1 MLVTQLTGTYG
12 TEYSNAETIDST
24 CYRAS
29 SAPSSTATT
38 FVTYSPPPPLPPP
51 SPPNTS
57 PPPGASSDD
66 APCFDRDTTTA
77 CRLTNAEASP
87 ALAFEHC
94 FGGSPADDADAVA
107 RRVLM
112 TSLVSG
118 DIVLADEATV
128 TTVVVNQHR
137 ESSKASSMITL
148 HDDHGPIL
156 SVTPDHALFVDGT
169 IAPASDVK
177 RGSILTAGR
186 RVEAVTTS
194 LGGIVNPHTV
204 TGTILAAHGT
214 TTSMPVVAATA
225 GYWIASVVL
234 SSYPPYTLSFHIA
247 HTFPNTVQ
255 SYWDAWLEPSLDA
268 VVPVLAAH
276 KESAPAWLVGLTLVL
291 GDLLLAV
298 GFLAFF
304 LSTDCAMAG
313 VCTALLAQRL
323 ARSSVPP
330 SNFKQAKPRSQ
341 ALLRAKCRA
350 VKCLP
355 CSSHRERDRC
365 ACYRVFRTVLG
376 GRCSLAL
383 AVSMACEAIVWCCGE
398 VDRTGCP

>member
-1 MLVTQLTGTYG
+1 MMLVTQLTGTYG

-313 VCTALLAQRL
+313 VCTALLAC
-323 ARSSVPP
+323 VVCG
-330 SNFKQAKPRSQ
+330 K
-341 ALLRAKCRA
+341 
-350 VKCLP
+350 
-355 CSSHRERDRC
+355 H
-365 ACYRVFRTVLG
+365 
-376 GRCSLAL
+376 
-383 AVSMACEAIVWCCGE
+383 AVSTKHVE
-398 VDRTGCP
+398 